1 MNKDFLLTPEI
12 LQINHDNIVN
22 ISYSKIL
29 AFSYGSPGSMGEP
42 GHFLIV
48 HMDDQL
54 QFYETNLFYLDD
66 DSLADKVIKIFPK
79 EFEESIMDF
88 GFIPDMNGWE
98 KIQMG
103 FGNSL
108 VIRDKYANDFKDLMK
123 KVDIY
128 TLSQRGKLYSIRREV
143 LNLFF
148 NNSLE
153 DIRNKLEITTPT
165 ILGAIA
171 GDVIGSRFEFHPH
184 KSKEFELFSENDCF
198 DKNGK
203 LTLGYFIKGSRFTDD
218 TVMTLAIAKA
228 LMECDGD
235 YNNLSD
241 LAIRSMKELGRKYPL
256 VGYGNNFNRWLMLP
270 NPEPYNSFGNGS
282 AMRIS
287 AVPYFAND
295 LKSLHELVEKVTSI
309 THNHPEGIKG
319 ALAVA
324 DCIWFAL
331 KKHKKEFIKNYI
343 ERNYYKLDFD
353 YDDLLKTYKFDET
366 CQGSVPQSIF
376 AFLISDSYE
385 DSIRIAVS
393 MGGDA
398 DTMAAIVGA
407 ISGAY
412 YGVPNRI
419 REACKDFL
427 TNDLIKIVEK
437 FDEKFYI
444 PHDLFVL

>member
-1 MNKDFLLTPEI
+1 MSKDFLVTPDI
-12 LQINHDNIVN
+12 IKINHENVVN
-22 ISYSKIL
+22 ISYSNIL
-29 AFSYGSPGSMGEP
+29 AFSYGSPGAMGDP
-42 GHFLIV
+42 GHFFIV
-48 HMDDQL
+48 HKNSQL
-54 QFYETNLFYLDD
+54 EFYETNLFYTDD
-66 DSLADKVIKIFPK
+66 ESLSDKVIKIFPK

-88 GFIPDMNGWE
+88 GFLPNMEGWE
-98 KIQMG
+98 EIEMG

-108 VIRDKYANDFKDLMK
+108 VIREEYVADFKELMK

-128 TLSQRGKLYSIRREV
+128 TLSQRGKLYLIRREA

-148 NNSLE
+148 NNSLGE
-153 DIRNKLEITTPT
+153 VRNKLEVTTPT

-171 GDVIGSRFEFHPH
+171 GDIIGSRFEFHPH
-184 KSKEFELFSENDCF
+184 KSKDFDLFSENDSF

-270 NPEPYNSFGNGS
+270 NAEPYNSFGNGS

-295 LKSLHELVEKVTSI
+295 IDTLHELVEKVTCI

-319 ALAVA
+319 AFAVA

-331 KKHKKEFIKNYI
+331 QKCNKAYIKSYI
-343 ERNYYKLDFD
+343 EKNYYKLDFD
-353 YDDLLKTYKFDET
+353 YNDLIKNYKFDET

-419 REACKDFL
+419 RETCKDFL

-444 PHDLFVL
+444 PDDL